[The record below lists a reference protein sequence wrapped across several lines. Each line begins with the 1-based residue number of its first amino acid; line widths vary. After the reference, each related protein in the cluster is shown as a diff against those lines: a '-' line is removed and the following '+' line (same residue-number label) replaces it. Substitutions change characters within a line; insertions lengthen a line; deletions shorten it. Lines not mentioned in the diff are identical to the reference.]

1 MRSLRAHEPGSTR
14 AINKNCSGGTPPD
27 AHQPV
32 HPISRAGEI
41 PRATS
46 GWAHEAESAACQ
58 SRENTTCPP
67 AAADSFATKPAG
79 RIRILATLGML
90 CSSIFLLAACTSAA
104 PQASELDNGAPQ
116 AQAPSPYAPPTGKPQ
131 ANPTKAPEDSAPQ
144 LEATKVPSDE
154 PTPEVEKPAD
164 YSGVAFEADD
174 GKLPVVKRSGEAV
187 KAADR
192 MPANMKDATE
202 ASYRDGV
209 NVTVAAISNG
219 IVKSEGPGY
228 FTGAKY
234 RVYEVRIDNGS
245 GKELDISSVII
256 NLVLGKGQQ
265 AALPLYGE
273 VEAYDFS
280 GTIEAGK
287 QASAHYAFIVQDA
300 GAVAKLQVDLDNQ
313 HAPGLFTLK
322 AEKK

>member
-46 GWAHEAESAACQ
+46 GWAYEAESAACQ

-104 PQASELDNGAPQ
+104 PQASELDNGAQQ
-116 AQAPSPYAPPTGKPQ
+116 AQAPSPYAPPTGKPA
-131 ANPTKAPEDSAPQ
+131 ANPTKAPKDSAPQ
-144 LEATKVPSDE
+144 PEATKVPSDE
-154 PTPEVEKPAD
+154 PTPEIEKPAD
-164 YSGVAFEADD
+164 YSGVAFEAEG

-187 KAADR
+187 SAADR
-192 MPANMKDATE
+192 LPADMEDESE

-209 NVTVAAISNG
+209 SVKVSAIGNG
-219 IVKSEGPGY
+219 TVKSEGPGY
-228 FTGAKY
+228 FTGAPY
-234 RVYEVRIDNGS
+234 RVYEVRISNGTD
-245 GKELDISSVII
+245 KVLDISSVLAY
-256 NLVLGKGQQ
+256 LVLGKNQLV
-265 AALPLYGE
+265 ALPLYGE
-273 VEAYDFS
+273 VEAYDFT

-287 QASAHYAFIVQDA
+287 QASARYAFIVAEA
-300 GAVAKLQVDLDNQ
+300 GAPAKLQVDLDNL
-313 HAPGLFTLK
+313 HAPGLFAVK